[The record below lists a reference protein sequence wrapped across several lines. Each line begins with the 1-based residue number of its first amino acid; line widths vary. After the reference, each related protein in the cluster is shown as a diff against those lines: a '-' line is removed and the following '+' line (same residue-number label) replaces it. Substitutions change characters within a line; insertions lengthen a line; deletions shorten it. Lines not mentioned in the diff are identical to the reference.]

1 MDMKML
7 KGMSLDDLL
16 NVDYTGLTEPE
27 VAYVE
32 KRLINA
38 VNRRVKKLKEAG
50 LISHTR
56 LSAKEKK
63 GLSTYKAPKGG
74 VRTTRGGKTVRIN
87 IRNKRIKSANKAR
100 EVLSKKTSR
109 VSGVTAQ
116 EERYRQ
122 VISDKLGKDVK
133 LDKRR
138 LKRVNKLMKK
148 AEELYGLG
156 NDNKKFSGSPIV
168 LQTIVDIVKSR
179 KYIRNEDAEEII
191 QEAIDRG
198 YKSAQDLMKTF
209 LDIDEDNESD
219 DIDFLTENDLYGI
232 F

>member
-1 MDMKML
+1 ML